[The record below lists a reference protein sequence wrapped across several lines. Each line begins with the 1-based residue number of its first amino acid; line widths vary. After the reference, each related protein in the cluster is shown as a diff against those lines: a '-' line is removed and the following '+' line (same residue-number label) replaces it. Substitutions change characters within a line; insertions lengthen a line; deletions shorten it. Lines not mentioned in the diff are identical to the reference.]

1 MKTIEIRV
9 ERFDF
14 EDVASHLM
22 QLSKDEGVSIQV
34 TPPPVGSSGLALD
47 TPTIIASGANV
58 LAVVITSLFLY
69 LGTVGTGEIVIKGK
83 GWSVEAP
90 WNMPKK
96 DIEHWIEHAQ
106 GLHQTKDGEEPIVI
120 WIVNLEGGF

>member
-1 MKTIEIRV
+1 MYPGE
-9 ERFDF
+9 
-14 EDVASHLM
+14 
-22 QLSKDEGVSIQV
+22 QSITWRILPCPDLV
-34 TPPPVGSSGLALD
+34 NTL
-47 TPTIIASGANV
+47 ANV

-90 WNMPKK
+90 WNMPKE

-106 GLHQTKDGEEPIVI
+106 GLHQTKDGKEPIVI
-120 WIVNLEGGF
+120 WIVNLEGGL